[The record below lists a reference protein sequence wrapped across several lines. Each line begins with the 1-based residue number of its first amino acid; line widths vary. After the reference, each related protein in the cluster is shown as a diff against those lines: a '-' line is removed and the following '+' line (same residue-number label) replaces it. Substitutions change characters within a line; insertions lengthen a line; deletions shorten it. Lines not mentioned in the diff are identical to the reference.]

1 MKAKLAT
8 LAAALLICAAAAQA
22 APPPKDTP
30 PAPPTLPKLDI
41 STMLFLMLG
50 QNQAQSNTSDPID
63 INAFDIDFGDDSDD
77 ASAAIDAILQGK

>member
-8 LAAALLICAAAAQA
+8 LAAALLICAAAAKA
-22 APPPKDTP
+22 APAPKDTS
-30 PAPPTLPKLDI
+30 PPTLPKLDI